1 MFLDF
6 QYVIFI
12 NSCIA
17 DSDSGSQGLSEKVI
31 VASMH
36 FRDLELF
43 CEVALQRSFSKA
55 AKTLGISQ
63 PVASETIKALEDRLG
78 LSLVN
83 RAKRPLELTHAGE
96 LYVAGCRELLES
108 YRQLEDR
115 VLQLRDKVV
124 GPVRVAAI
132 YSVGLLQMDCYVKQ
146 FEHLYPDAALELR
159 YLHPNEVLECISN
172 DEADLGLLSFPPKRS
187 DLTCI
192 PWQDQEMVVVLPPM
206 HRLAPRKT
214 IQVMELD
221 GEPLVAFTPELP
233 IQMEMDRWLRQAKV
247 TVDVVHEF
255 DNIETIKRAVEVG
268 SGIAILPAP
277 TVKREQE
284 LGSLRILK
292 LEDVQWTRPLGIV
305 HRKQK
310 ILTTACL
317 RLLDLL
323 MQPPETFFRAIPQEK
338 AVAVH

>member
-1 MFLDF
+1 MQL
-6 QYVIFI
+6 
-12 NSCIA
+12 
-17 DSDSGSQGLSEKVI
+17 
-31 VASMH
+31 
-36 FRDLELF
+36 RDLELF
-43 CEVALQRSFSKA
+43 CEVAMQRSFSKA

-83 RAKRPLELTHAGE
+83 RGKRPLELTHAGE
-96 LYVAGCRELLES
+96 IYWTGAKDLLES

-124 GPVRVAAI
+124 GSVCVAAI
-132 YSVGLLQMDCYVKQ
+132 YSVGLLQMDCFVKQ
-146 FEHLYPDAALELR
+146 FEHLFPDAVLELR
-159 YLHPNEVLECISN
+159 YLHPSEVLECVLN
-172 DEADLGLLSFPPKRS
+172 DEVDVGLISYPPKRH
-187 DLTCI
+187 DLVCL
-192 PWQDQEMVVVLPPM
+192 PWQEQEMVVVLPPM

-214 IQVMELD
+214 LQVVELD

-233 IQMEMDRWLRQAKV
+233 IRIEIDRWLRQAKV
-247 TVDVVHEF
+247 DVDIVHEF

-284 LGSLRILK
+284 LGSLKILK
-292 LEDVQWTRPLGIV
+292 LEDVHWTRPLGII

-310 ILTTACL
+310 VLTTACQRFL
-317 RLLDLL
+317 EVLH
-323 MQPPETFFRAIPQEK
+323 QPPENFFRVSTIEK
-338 AVAVH
+338 NVLASR